1 MTYRSKISKTKKRL
15 SDDRWAISTV
25 IVGLFGLFAIV
36 TFGLRVVNLSWVYGV
51 VPAEIPVATAAIQ
64 DPGAFNF
71 KEEPRD
77 VMTPQ
82 TPAVFLTTE
91 AFFFGDMSAFSTNFA
106 DPRGKFMIK
115 HVDGEPQL
123 QTLVQTMS
131 DWVLN
136 RTKDENVPINKVL
149 VFVPAGDIPM
159 PIVIQVLAG
168 LRKSPQFS
176 RVILG
181 SGLM

>member
-1 MTYRSKISKTKKRL
+1 MTYRSKISRTKKRL

-25 IVGLFGLFAIV
+25 IVGFFGLFAV
-36 TFGLRVVNLSWVYGV
+36 VAFGLRVVNLSWAYGV

-77 VMTPQ
+77 SLTPQ

-91 AFFFGDMSAFSTNFA
+91 AFYFGDMAAFSTNFE
-106 DPRGKFMIK
+106 DPQGKFMIR

-123 QTLVQTMS
+123 QTLVQTMT
-131 DWVLN
+131 DWVSE
-136 RTKDENVPINKVL
+136 RVHRENVPINKVL
-149 VFVPAGDIPM
+149 VFTPAGDIPM

-168 LRKSPQFS
+168 LRQSPHFT

-181 SGLM
+181 SGLK